1 MFSPDDLVAVT
12 DYVAAAWSV
21 GVDRDWSVPAGTLD
35 WSCTKTAD
43 HAFDATL
50 AIGLFLASRRTDRYP
65 DWGDPMTVAPDPR
78 PDQLVE
84 AIAVAGRLV
93 AGISATTPSDVVAII
108 HRNPAKTAPPSD
120 FPARAALEAILH
132 GHDVA
137 HGLGVA
143 FTPPADVCER
153 LRDHT
158 RDWRHWNGG
167 AWPPLRFTG
176 DAWHDMVIASGRQRF
191 EPR

>member
-1 MFSPDDLVAVT
+1 MFSPEDLVVCT
-12 DYVAAAWSV
+12 DYVADAW
-21 GVDRDWSVPAGTLD
+21 GQGLDRDWSVPAGTLE
-35 WSCTKTAD
+35 WSCTVTAD

-50 AIGLFLASRRTDRYP
+50 AIGVFLASRRTDRYP
-65 DWGDPMTVAPDPR
+65 DWGDPMTVGPDPR

-93 AGISATTPSDVVAII
+93 AGVAATTPPDAEAILM
-108 HRNPAKTAPPSD
+108 RNPVVLAPPRD

-137 HGLGVA
+137 QGLDVA
-143 FTPPADVCER
+143 FDPPRDVCER

-158 RDWRHWNGG
+158 RDWRHWSGNV
-167 AWPPLRFTG
+167 WPPLQFT
-176 DAWHDMVIASGRQRF
+176 DDPWVDIVTASGRRIHQGS
-191 EPR
+191 